1 MHIME
6 GFLPWQWCLVWWII
20 ALPCVMLGIYQLKKV
35 MASDRDALPLLGV
48 TGGFIF
54 ILSSLKL
61 PSVTGSCSHPTG
73 TGLSTISFGPWI
85 TALVCAIVLL
95 FQSLFLA
102 HGGLSVL
109 GANIVSMGIVGPLVG
124 YGVYRLLRD
133 TSINI
138 YITVF
143 LVCALA
149 DLFTYVMTSIEL
161 ALAYPAETG
170 GIVSSFI
177 LFMGIFAITQIPLA
191 IVEGVVLALV
201 FKYIVALKPDILIR
215 LGIFS
220 KEKIDAARSESLMV
234 YKYTLEILTVI
245 AIGAFCALFLYTS
258 ATMNGA
264 EFAGSDNVGSGLVA
278 ELSGIPLENFQPLIP
293 QWEPPSGEI
302 ESALFALQAAFG
314 GILVGGVFGYWM
326 GQKKA

>member
-6 GFLPWQWCLVWWII
+6 GFLPLQWCVVWWAI
-20 ALPCVMLGIYQLKKV
+20 ALPCLILGIYQLKKV
-35 MASDRDALPLLGV
+35 VDLDREALPLLGV

-85 TALVCAIVLL
+85 TAVVCAIVLV

-124 YGVYRLLRD
+124 YGVYRLLRN

-138 YITVF
+138 YVTVF

-149 DLFTYVMTSIEL
+149 DLFTYVMTSFEL

-170 GIVSSFI
+170 GVVSSFI

-215 LGIFS
+215 LKIFS
-220 KEKIDAARSESLMV
+220 ETQINAARSE
-234 YKYTLEILTVI
+234 I
-245 AIGAFCALFLYTS
+245 
-258 ATMNGA
+258 
-264 EFAGSDNVGSGLVA
+264 
-278 ELSGIPLENFQPLIP
+278 
-293 QWEPPSGEI
+293 
-302 ESALFALQAAFG
+302 
-314 GILVGGVFGYWM
+314 
-326 GQKKA
+326 

>member
-220 KEKIDAARSESLMV
+220 KEKIDAARSES
-234 YKYTLEILTVI
+234 
-245 AIGAFCALFLYTS
+245 
-258 ATMNGA
+258 
-264 EFAGSDNVGSGLVA
+264 
-278 ELSGIPLENFQPLIP
+278 
-293 QWEPPSGEI
+293 
-302 ESALFALQAAFG
+302 
-314 GILVGGVFGYWM
+314 
-326 GQKKA
+326 